1 MVAMYALKLIRPKSS
16 AVGNVI
22 SQFSRYSSFGATHN
36 IYLMLQF
43 LLVVVLLA
51 VMTVVVVVVVA
62 VGYFTFYLT
71 LDITAPKTNADTLIW
86 HILQECSTE
95 ISPRNIPQE
104 YPL

>member
-1 MVAMYALKLIRPKSS
+1 MVAMDTLILIRPKSS

-51 VMTVVVVVVVA
+51 VMTVVVVVVA